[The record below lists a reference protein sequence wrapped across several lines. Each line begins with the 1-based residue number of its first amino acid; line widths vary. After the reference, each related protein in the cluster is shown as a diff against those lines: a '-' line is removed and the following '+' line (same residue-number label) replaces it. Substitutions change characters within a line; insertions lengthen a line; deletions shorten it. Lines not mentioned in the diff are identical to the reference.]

1 METEIAQQAVSAAG
15 SGPSLVSSLLEYGSL
30 GIMVI
35 FLAWQHLQM
44 SKRQREDQ
52 QAAQE
57 RADNL
62 VSRFEAQ
69 VENMQAKYEERE
81 DMLRA
86 RYDVV
91 IADLNSNR
99 DTLKNEIHTA
109 LQQNQNLLRETAGK
123 IDEGLVTMR
132 EIKQEAHIRRIT
144 REAGSITSQ

>member
-1 METEIAQQAVSAAG
+1 METEIAQQAVAAAG

-44 SKRQREDQ
+44 VKRQREDQ
-52 QAAQE
+52 SSAQE

-81 DMLRA
+81 DTLRT

-99 DTLKNEIHTA
+99 DTLKNDIQSKVE
-109 LQQNQNLLRETAGK
+109 QNQNKLTEIVGK
-123 IDEGLVTMR
+123 LDEGLTVMR
-132 EIKQEAHIRRIT
+132 EVKQEAHIRRIT
-144 REAGSITSQ
+144 RESGTTQQ